1 MYDLSNFETM
11 ISVDYPKRVRYAE
24 TDKMGFLYY
33 GNYPKYYEIGR
44 VELIRSL
51 GYSYKELE
59 DKAGIL
65 MPVVSMESRYLK
77 SAYYDDEVI
86 IRSCIKELPTKM
98 ICFDHELFVGDQLIN
113 KGNVKLF
120 FIDAKTQKRISAPA
134 ILLEKLSPHFD

>member
-1 MYDLSNFETM
+1 M
-11 ISVDYPKRVRYAE
+11 ITVDYPKRVRYAE

-59 DKAGIL
+59 DNAQIL
-65 MPVVSMESRYLK
+65 MPVVSMESRYIK

-86 IRSCIKELPTKM
+86 IRTSVKELPSKL
-98 ICFDHELFVGDQLIN
+98 IKFDHELFVGDELIN
-113 KGNVKLF
+113 RGNVKLF
-120 FIDAKTQKRISAPA
+120 FIDSNSQKRISAPS
-134 ILLEKLSPHFD
+134 ILLDKLKPYFE